1 MTPLLPKEITDLF
14 DESGV
19 APAGLPPIYIQPRY
33 RAQAEGEYPYEFEAL
48 FGITEPGV
56 RFEQTFTVE
65 LDIGDPNLLG
75 SKALGCGLEATTQF
89 PAGKAFDQLDIVT
102 MVSEKFTSVA
112 TGDNPFTPAVETL
125 GAGQYVD
132 MLLNKA
138 CFNPTAAAGTRW
150 SMYSYG
156 LVLAEDMPVVSPTD
170 PDNVQFVYNTD
181 KKYLELLVSSL
192 FADLKTAQD
201 SFACDDVDTTTA
213 PLSGSTCTTLT
224 DRYNNAAGKLNDCIL
239 ATRDPKSSQGDQNCQ
254 AFLSQLSNYVS
265 TVTTA
270 PVQGTDIANRK
281 GELLSRADVI
291 KYMFEK
297 QFLEAVRQSALN

>member
-1 MTPLLPKEITDLF
+1 
-14 DESGV
+14 
-19 APAGLPPIYIQPRY
+19 
-33 RAQAEGEYPYEFEAL
+33 
-48 FGITEPGV
+48 
-56 RFEQTFTVE
+56 
-65 LDIGDPNLLG
+65 
-75 SKALGCGLEATTQF
+75 
-89 PAGKAFDQLDIVT
+89 
-102 MVSEKFTSVA
+102 
-112 TGDNPFTPAVETL
+112 
-125 GAGQYVD
+125 

-156 LVLAEDMPVVSPTD
+156 LVLAEDKPVGRGSGQWPVRAHDRQEVLRVARLVPVRGPED
-170 PDNVQFVYNTD
+170 GPGQFR
-181 KKYLELLVSSL
+181 LRRI
-192 FADLKTAQD
+192 
-201 SFACDDVDTTTA
+201 DTSTA
-213 PLSGSTCTTLT
+213 PFSGSTCTTLT

-239 ATRDPKSSQGDQNCQ
+239 ATQDPKSSQGDQNCQ

-265 TVTTA
+265 TVATA